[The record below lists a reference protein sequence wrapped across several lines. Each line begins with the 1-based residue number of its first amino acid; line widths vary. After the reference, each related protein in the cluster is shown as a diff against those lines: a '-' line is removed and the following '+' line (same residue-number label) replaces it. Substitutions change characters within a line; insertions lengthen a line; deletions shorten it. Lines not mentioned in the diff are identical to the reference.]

1 LAWSLRIFADGEI
14 CLEEIP
20 FQYIMTRQVVLK
32 TNLLIVLFV
41 LLSLL
46 SANQI
51 ASALDVT
58 VDASQSLGDMPQV
71 LKPHFFSWDLQ
82 DQNNYPMQKA
92 TSDILLDSIYGTPT
106 SVGAFNVNA
115 TSLGETMDQLKSHY
129 AALGLDGW
137 LKNNHIN
144 FVISISKM
152 PRWLSS
158 DPNNENPIIPGAP
171 PGGDSPIWQQSPPN
185 CYDFE
190 CVDGEGNIRKGWASL
205 VKEIVYYFN
214 IELGLDAP
222 LNVWHEPSWNHFY
235 GTQEEYFQLYKY
247 AVIGAK
253 AADPNIKIAGPAT
266 AGLDPKS
273 NLDGSGYES
282 PNPMMQD
289 FIEYAGTHPL
299 IYDNNEEGVHLNY
312 DKWPVDIISFS
323 GLNQYGSSWKNMAD
337 QIRGWLSSKGYSESA
352 PLLVQEFGTW
362 LDGNYLDEK
371 RDSEYIAAYLIDQ
384 LAAMEKAAIGDYYFT
399 TLFDFGVNET
409 REFIGR
415 NDLWSSHFAIKPV
428 YNSFKALSILD
439 GKQEGE
445 IADRI
450 QATFDENDFVGA
462 IASQT
467 RDRSKIRLILSNF
480 IPQGKMLKQYLL
492 GIYRTCMLSKN
503 YTISDVTSI
512 LSSLVRT
519 CQTTPPAGSVTMDY
533 LVAIINQTDFS
544 PFDNT
549 SVRTDLSDCSVGVIQ
564 KLTDLNYYGVNPRQV
579 TVTISG
585 LPFSGQS
592 TVSIYTIDRNS
603 SNSCKAN
610 KMTEELP
617 TGTECGINGIIDKK
631 VQQARRDSF
640 YAVSDYMLAL
650 HYATSTVTKFVSCLL
665 LSDCDVQGLIDGYCR
680 IYPNRC
686 DQLKLDLAEAGKLK
700 DGLFYNGSYTAA
712 TGKNYSIPIYIDKI
726 NSDPNL
732 LKSYTNI
739 TVPLEGSKRER
750 SITVTDGTLS
760 GTISMLPY
768 SVDLIEIT
776 AP

>member
-1 LAWSLRIFADGEI
+1 M
-14 CLEEIP
+14 P
-20 FQYIMTRQVVLK
+20 RQEVLK
-32 TNLLIVLFV
+32 FNLLIVLFI

-46 SANQI
+46 STNQK

-82 DQNNYPMQKA
+82 DQNNYPMQKVA
-92 TSDILLDSIYGTPT
+92 ADILLDSIYGTSS
-106 SVGAFNVNA
+106 SVGAFNVSA
-115 TSLGETMDQLKSHY
+115 TSLEQTMNQLKAHY
-129 AALGLDGW
+129 ATLGLDGW

-144 FVISISKM
+144 FVIGISKM

-190 CVDGEGNIRKGWASL
+190 CVDGNGDTQKGWASL
-205 VKEIVYYFN
+205 VKEIVQYFN
-214 IELGLDAP
+214 VELGLDAP

-253 AADPNIKIAGPAT
+253 AADPDIKIAGPAT
-266 AGLDPKS
+266 VGLDPKS

-282 PNPMMQD
+282 PNSMMQD
-289 FIEYAGTHPL
+289 FIEYAGTHSL
-299 IYDNNEEGVHLNY
+299 NYDNNKEGVHLNY
-312 DKWPVDIISFS
+312 DKWPIDIISFS
-323 GLNQYGSSWKNMAD
+323 GLNQYGSNWKNMAD
-337 QIRGWLSSKGYSESA
+337 QIRGWLSSKGYSEST

-371 RDSEYIAAYLIDQ
+371 RDSEYIAAYLIHQ
-384 LAAMEKAAIGDYYFT
+384 LATMDKATIGDYYFT
-399 TLFDFGVNET
+399 TLFDFVVNET
-409 REFIGR
+409 QEFIGR
-415 NDLWSSHFAIKPV
+415 NDLWSSHFVIKPV

-445 IADRI
+445 IANRI

-467 RDRSKIRLILSNF
+467 RDRSKTRLILSNF

-503 YTISDVTSI
+503 YTLSEIKSI

-519 CQTTPPAGSVTMDY
+519 YQTTPPAGGVNGITIDY
-533 LVAIINQTDFS
+533 LVAIINQTNFS
-544 PFDNT
+544 PFDNIK
-549 SVRTDLSDCSVGVIQ
+549 VRADVSDCSTGVVQ
-564 KLTDLNYYGVNPRQV
+564 KLTHLNYYRVNPRQV

-592 TVSIYTIDRNS
+592 TLSIYTIDRNN

-610 KMTEELP
+610 KITEERS
-617 TGTECGINGIIDKK
+617 TGTECGINGIIDKN
-631 VQQARRDSF
+631 VQQARKDSF
-640 YAVSDYMLAL
+640 YAVSDYMLSL
-650 HYATSTVTKFVSCLL
+650 HYTTSTVTRLVSCLL
-665 LSDCDVQGLIDGYCR
+665 FWLI
-680 IYPNRC
+680 
-686 DQLKLDLAEAGKLK
+686 AE
-700 DGLFYNGSYTAA
+700 
-712 TGKNYSIPIYIDKI
+712 
-726 NSDPNL
+726 
-732 LKSYTNI
+732 
-739 TVPLEGSKRER
+739 V
-750 SITVTDGTLS
+750 S
-760 GTISMLPY
+760 G
-768 SVDLIEIT
+768 
-776 AP
+776 